1 MLKKL
6 KEKAKEITRNL
17 SILHIAYKRKDVPIF
32 AKIIIIAAI
41 IYALSPID
49 LIPDF
54 IPVLGYLDDLIILPL
69 LIYVSIKIIPKEI
82 LEECKEEAKEIIIDG
97 KYKKWYYGI
106 PVIIIWV
113 IIGIILLKNILE
125 KIL

>member
-1 MLKKL
+1 MLNKL
-6 KEKAKEITRNL
+6 KEKAKQITQKL
-17 SILHIAYKRKDVPIF
+17 SILYIAYKRKDVPIF
-32 AKIIIIAAI
+32 AKIIIIVAI

-69 LIYVSIKIIPKEI
+69 LIYVSIKIIPEKI

-97 KYKKWYYGI
+97 KNKKWYYGI
-106 PVIIIWV
+106 PVIIIWI
-113 IIGIILLKNILE
+113 IIGIIILRNTLE

>member
-1 MLKKL
+1 
-6 KEKAKEITRNL
+6 
-17 SILHIAYKRKDVPIF
+17 VPIF
-32 AKIIIIAAI
+32 AKIIIVVAV

-69 LIYVSIKIIPKEI
+69 LIYVSIKIIPKDI
-82 LEECKEEAKEIIIDG
+82 LEECKEKAMEIKIIDE
-97 KYKKWYYGI
+97 KNKKWYYGI
-106 PVIIIWV
+106 PIIIIWV
-113 IIGIILLKNILE
+113 IIGIIVLKTILG